1 MDMKQAMIERH
12 MVRKFTDKPIP
23 ENIVAKLNDR
33 VKENNERYNLS
44 IRLMTNDGSA
54 IPGVIKLILAKS
66 Q

>member
-33 VKENNERYNLS
+33 VKENNGQ
-44 IRLMTNDGSA
+44 TD
-54 IPGVIKLILAKS
+54 
-66 Q
+66 